1 MRFCLKWEGSKTRV
15 GAVDWVIFA
24 VFSTFA
30 AFFACPFA
38 NAWPAPA
45 PALTDS
51 KTNLPTPPALAAKS
65 YLLIDVTANQIL
77 AAQDVDL
84 PVEPASLTK
93 LMTAYLVFD
102 ALKSKKIDLH
112 DLVAISQQAVHT
124 PGARLFLDPKARVPV
139 EDLLKAVAVLSAN
152 EASLALAEAVGGNAA
167 HFVEM
172 MNQQAQVL
180 GMKNTH
186 FKNPEGASEPG
197 QVTTARDLGFLATRL
212 MADFPSS
219 LAYFSQKQHQQYP
232 YRISNAPANNNGNSN
247 NNTNTLLLRDPTVD
261 GLKTGHSDTGG
272 YSLIA
277 TAKRAAPGVGPRRL
291 LSVVI
296 GAASDNAR
304 TTESQ
309 KLLNWGYTAF
319 EAVKLFEAGVA
330 VTAPD
335 VWKGNAKSLPLGQ
348 PNALV
353 VDVPTGRASQLRAT
367 LSRPDPLVAPYF
379 RGQPVGQLKVTLADQ
394 PYLELPLV
402 ALASVDQAGLL
413 GRAWDALRL
422 WIR

>member
-1 MRFCLKWEGSKTRV
+1 MRFYLQWEGAKTQV
-15 GAVDWVIFA
+15 GAVAFDAFA
-24 VFSTFA
+24 ALCTFA
-30 AFFACPFA
+30 AFFAGPA
-38 NAWPAPA
+38 SHAWSAPA
-45 PALTDS
+45 PALTAS
-51 KTNLPTPPALAAKS
+51 RITLPTPPALAAKS
-65 YLLIDVTANQIL
+65 YLLIDVTANQML
-77 AAQDVDL
+77 AAQDVEA

-112 DLVAISQQAVHT
+112 DSVAISQQAVHM

-139 EDLLKAVAVLSAN
+139 EDLLKALAVLSSN

-197 QVTTARDLGFLATRL
+197 QLTTARDLSILATRL
-212 MADFPSS
+212 MADFPTSM
-219 LAYFSQKQHQQYP
+219 AYFSQKQYQYP
-232 YRISNAPANNNGNSN
+232 YQYQYRTSGAPAS
-247 NNTNTLLLRDPTVD
+247 NNTNALLLRDPTVD

-277 TAKRAAPGVGPRRL
+277 TAKREAPGVGPRRL

-304 TTESQ
+304 ATESQ

-319 EAVKLFEAGVA
+319 EVVKLFEAGVA

-348 PNALV
+348 PNAIV
-353 VDVPTGRASQLRAT
+353 VDVPTGRAAQLRAT

-379 RGQPVGQLKVTLADQ
+379 KGQPVGQLKVTLADQ

-402 ALASVDQAGLL
+402 ALASVEQAGLL

-422 WIR
+422 WIK

>member
-1 MRFCLKWEGSKTRV
+1 MRFCLKREGSKTRV
-15 GAVDWVIFA
+15 GAVDWVALA
-24 VFSTFA
+24 VFSSFA
-30 AFFACPFA
+30 AFFACPFS

-45 PALTDS
+45 PALTAS
-51 KTNLPTPPALAAKS
+51 KITLPTPPALAAKS
-65 YLLIDVTANQIL
+65 FLLIDVTANQIL

-112 DLVAISQQAVHT
+112 DSVAISQQAVHT

-180 GMKNTH
+180 GMKNTR
-186 FKNPEGASEPG
+186 FKNPEGSTEPG
-197 QVTTARDLGFLATRL
+197 QVTTARDLSILATRL

-219 LAYFSQKQHQQYP
+219 LAYFSQKQYP
-232 YRISNAPANNNGNSN
+232 DRISNAPANNSGNRNTN

-261 GLKTGHSDTGG
+261 GLKTGHSDSGG

-277 TAKRAAPGVGPRRL
+277 TAKREAPGVGPRRL

-304 TTESQ
+304 ATESQ

-348 PNALV
+348 PNAIV
-353 VDVPTGRASQLRAT
+353 VDVPTGRAAQLRAT

-379 RGQPVGQLKVTLADQ
+379 KGQPVGQLKVTLADQ

-422 WIR
+422 WIK